1 MTVQDLIETLK
12 EFPLQMRVVDI
23 NHENIQE
30 VYKTVLT
37 HNNYPYNKPS
47 EEVVVVY

>member
-23 NHENIQE
+23 DHESIQE

-37 HNNYPYNKPS
+37 HNNYHNKPS

>member
-23 NHENIQE
+23 DHENIQE
-30 VYKTVLT
+30 VYKTVSI
-37 HNNYPYNKPS
+37 HNYPYNKPP